1 MQICKNLVMIGIQL
15 FNNDDGM
22 CPERH
27 GGSNVTKVYIDSGVP
42 LLDNIWREDKCFLRY
57 LLP

>member
-1 MQICKNLVMIGIQL
+1 M

-42 LLDNIWREDKCFLRY
+42 LLDNIWREDQSLSVSCYSPRY
-57 LLP
+57 TPVVDCS